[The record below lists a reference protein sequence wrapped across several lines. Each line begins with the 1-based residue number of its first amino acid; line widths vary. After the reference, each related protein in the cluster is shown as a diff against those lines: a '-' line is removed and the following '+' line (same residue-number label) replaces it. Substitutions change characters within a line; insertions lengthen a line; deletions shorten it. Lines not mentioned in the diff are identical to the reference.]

1 MCMQSPLLRCVCSA
15 VNYLRQ
21 ANLFYASAGVVFA
34 FLPFGLA
41 STVSATSDKADI
53 LRDGINNKRLE
64 DLSVHLEL
72 AALEACMNNQN
83 RGQGLGFVVFGV
95 VIDKVRASPT
105 TRPHSIVCF

>member
-1 MCMQSPLLRCVCSA
+1 MVL
-15 VNYLRQ
+15 
-21 ANLFYASAGVVFA
+21 FA

-53 LRDGINNKRLE
+53 LRDGINKKRLE

-72 AALEACMNNQN
+72 AALEACMDKEN

-105 TRPHSIVCF
+105 TRPHSIVCIVAEVRSNRVGRILTIVLLVTRL

>member
-1 MCMQSPLLRCVCSA
+1 MVI
-15 VNYLRQ
+15 
-21 ANLFYASAGVVFA
+21 FA

-53 LRDGINNKRLE
+53 LRDGINKKRGE
-64 DLSVHLEL
+64 DLSEVSVHLEL
-72 AALEACMNNQN
+72 AVLEAYMNNQN

-105 TRPHSIVCF
+105 KWIFLLLRASVRSNRAGRILTIVLLVE

>member
-1 MCMQSPLLRCVCSA
+1 MHLEGRSA
-15 VNYLRQ
+15 ATAVM
-21 ANLFYASAGVVFA
+21 AVVFA

-41 STVSATSDKADI
+41 STVSDTSDKADN
-53 LRDGINNKRLE
+53 LRDGINKKRVK

-72 AALEACMNNQN
+72 AALEACMNNEN